1 LTESTDNNSVM
12 KLNRKQTLALN
23 TIRATKGRFFGLETT
38 QGEMVNAQFLGETS
52 NYITIFDRNGRYNR
66 RLAKTSLASVNSSK

>member
-1 LTESTDNNSVM
+1 M
-12 KLNRKQTLALN
+12 KLNRKQISTLNA
-23 TIRATKGRFFGLETT
+23 IRATKGRFFGLRTT
-38 QGEMVNAQFLGETS
+38 QGEVINAQLLGETS

>member
-1 LTESTDNNSVM
+1 MCLKVNNNSVM

-23 TIRATKGRFFGLETT
+23 TIRATKGRFFGLRTT
-38 QGEMVNAQFLGETS
+38 QGEVINAQLLGETS